1 MKLLLLVAACF
12 AAAHGT
18 AVPGYQD
25 WCSNNFWIFPDQSSY
40 CFDLPINK
48 LWYTPQFYNFLKD
61 YPQPVTG
68 DDMCEAEN
76 TDIAGIISGYR
87 SQLATKRT
95 EFKCLLEAGLP
106 AFKSQID
113 TLHAQF
119 QSSYETNL
127 QKVMSQSSAE
137 YAIKVQQYAAELSS
151 LKTAAVTSFN
161 NAVTDVI
168 SKIKSYH
175 DQLLANFESCLTNR
189 KCRVESYALKLDEMS
204 NEIQRRYA
212 ATLTSAMEKKE
223 SWVRSIFTKLY
234 NNQIKQTDFEDAM
247 NRYKQLLETEK
258 QCLIQQFKTK
268 IDAAVLK
275 MKNSYRCNYKC
286 YFNTGCYGFSR
297 RSYTRS
303 CTRMPSPPRYSYKLV
318 GVSAFNPE
326 WKGCPAPAKPTTPA
340 EPEFK
345 SDVYIQCIDDKAREY
360 LSTLATKVT
369 EWKGKVTSWKST
381 SLTSLKAT
389 ISTMYPRGYVGQL
402 FTNCEVEEFR
412 RRLEQQAQ
420 TWLDEQERQLLAQ
433 ITTVEN
439 RYKCQ
444 INDWSSRA
452 KSFVGRVKQ
461 QYDSCIANKNQKI
474 ASYNSQLDQKVIDR
488 RSQLYAK
495 VKAMADQH
503 KCLFNQFYQCSF
515 GLNPTDNLIKKLKTE
530 YESCVDQKVQ
540 QVMTNYDTFWCT
552 EKPKLKEIYKCGFKC
567 FPKISIPDLRI
578 NFQWNFCPPS
588 LNSFQFYC

>member
-247 NRYKQLLETEK
+247 NRYKQLLENEK

-369 EWKGKVTSWKST
+369 EWKGCPAPAK
-381 SLTSLKAT
+381 
-389 ISTMYPRGYVGQL
+389 P
-402 FTNCEVEEFR
+402 
-412 RRLEQQAQ
+412 
-420 TWLDEQERQLLAQ
+420 
-433 ITTVEN
+433 TT
-439 RYKCQ
+439 
-444 INDWSSRA
+444 
-452 KSFVGRVKQ
+452 
-461 QYDSCIANKNQKI
+461 
-474 ASYNSQLDQKVIDR
+474 
-488 RSQLYAK
+488 
-495 VKAMADQH
+495 
-503 KCLFNQFYQCSF
+503 
-515 GLNPTDNLIKKLKTE
+515 P
-530 YESCVDQKVQ
+530 
-540 QVMTNYDTFWCT
+540 
-552 EKPKLKEIYKCGFKC
+552 
-567 FPKISIPDLRI
+567 
-578 NFQWNFCPPS
+578 
-588 LNSFQFYC
+588 